1 MKGGDQMGE
10 TNISEAGMETNA
22 RVKQVRETLGLS
34 QAKFAEKVK
43 LGIGTIKNI
52 EYSLTEPN
60 PRYIEQIAEI
70 CGVSIVWLETGDGE
84 MFRKMTRREKIAA
97 FVSEAL
103 ADESD
108 SFKSDLILTLSALSD
123 DGWRK
128 LREVIRDFKKA
139 EEKIRQDS
147 E

>member
-1 MKGGDQMGE
+1 MDEIKDRIKAVRKTLDLTQTEFGE
-10 TNISEAGMETNA
+10 KIG
-22 RVKQVRETLGLS
+22 LGLG
-34 QAKFAEKVK
+34 A
-43 LGIGTIKNI
+43 IKNL
-52 EYSLTEPN
+52 EYGRTEPS
-60 PRYIEQIAEI
+60 PALSDLI
-70 CGVSIVWLETGDGE
+70 CKTFGVSVIWLETGEGE

-139 EEKIRQDS
+139 EEKIRRDS

>member
-1 MKGGDQMGE
+1 MGE
-10 TNISEAGMETNA
+10 FKDRLKEL
-22 RVKQVRETLGLS
+22 RKTLKLS
-34 QAKFAEKVK
+34 QTKFGE
-43 LGIGTIKNI
+43 GIGVGLGVIRNLEDGI
-52 EYSLTEPN
+52 TEPSTALVDLMSKVYN
-60 PRYIEQIAEI
+60 
-70 CGVSIVWLETGDGE
+70 VDVVWLETGDGE

-108 SFKSDLILTLSALSD
+108 SFRSDLILTLSALSD
-123 DGWRK
+123 DGWKK
-128 LREVIRDFKKA
+128 LREVIREFKKA

>member
-1 MKGGDQMGE
+1 M
-10 TNISEAGMETNA
+10 SEFKDRM
-22 RVKQVRETLGLS
+22 RELRKALKLS
-34 QAKFAEKVK
+34 QTKFGEGVGVGLGVIRNLEDGITAPSTALVDLISKVY
-43 LGIGTIKNI
+43 N
-52 EYSLTEPN
+52 
-60 PRYIEQIAEI
+60 AD
-70 CGVSIVWLETGDGE
+70 VVWLETGVGE

-123 DGWRK
+123 DGWKK
-128 LREVIRDFKKA
+128 LREVIREFKKA

>member
-1 MKGGDQMGE
+1 MDEIKDRIKAIRKTLDLTQTEFGE
-10 TNISEAGMETNA
+10 KIG
-22 RVKQVRETLGLS
+22 LGLG
-34 QAKFAEKVK
+34 A
-43 LGIGTIKNI
+43 IKNL
-52 EYSLTEPN
+52 EYGRTEPS
-60 PRYIEQIAEI
+60 PALSDLI
-70 CGVSIVWLETGDGE
+70 CKTFGVSVIWLETGEGE
-84 MFRKMTRREKIAA
+84 MFRKMTRREKIAN

-108 SFKSDLILTLSALSD
+108 DFMSQLILVLAALSD

-128 LREVIRDFKKA
+128 LREVIREFKKA